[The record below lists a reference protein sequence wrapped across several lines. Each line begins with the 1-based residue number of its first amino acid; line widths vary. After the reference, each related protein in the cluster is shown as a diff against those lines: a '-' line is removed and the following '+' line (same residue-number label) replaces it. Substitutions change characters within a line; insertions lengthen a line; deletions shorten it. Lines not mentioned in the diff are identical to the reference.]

1 MEKIPCLDLKG
12 QQQQVKKEVFE
23 LFEKVYEQT
32 AFSGG
37 PFVAEFEKDFEK
49 WQEMDTWYQDEEKEE
64 TRTFLEELFEG
75 YRTSGGVTTKLFA
88 KEGYQQ
94 ETDF

>member
-1 MEKIPCLDLKG
+1 MLKYLPSIEDLGYQEVKLVQDEDSHNYLIP
-12 QQQQVKKEVFE
+12 
-23 LFEKVYEQT
+23 
-32 AFSGG
+32 
-37 PFVAEFEKDFEK
+37 AEFEKDFEK

-64 TRTFLEELFEG
+64 TRTFLEKLFEG